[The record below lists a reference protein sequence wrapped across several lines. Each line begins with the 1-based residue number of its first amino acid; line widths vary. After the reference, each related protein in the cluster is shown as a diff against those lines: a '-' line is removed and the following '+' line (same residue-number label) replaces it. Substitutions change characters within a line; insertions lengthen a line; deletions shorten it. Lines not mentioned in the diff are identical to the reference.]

1 MSEQNVNATIKI
13 NADVSDLN
21 KGLSSTAGFI
31 NDLLKDSKTFG
42 NIIDSNA
49 KIAMKGVSSQ
59 RQRKKLGQEMLK
71 LADDEI
77 KKLAEKGNEIYKQLR
92 LDQMRLTENENNLK
106 NLLRIQEN
114 INKEYATGGELFKN
128 VSDQAHNLRETIKE
142 TKNEFIDNAKEIDK
156 INQEIDKL
164 VEKGLEQRKIDERK
178 QEIEENLLAL
188 KIKAANMD
196 NKQLSREETLVKLF
210 EKRRKIRK
218 DLASKTK
225 IKEESN
231 VGMSEAQ
238 KNVFRNRVD
247 FAKEQAKAKN
257 YIKSFQDQ
265 ILNVEK
271 NAITTGMIDY
281 EEIDRL
287 NAEIAKVEKDLSE
300 FEIVPRLAINDSID
314 RLNAEIKDVEKLIQE
329 TKVKTAEDFMIPIE
343 LDIKQLE
350 DQLKEMNLQ
359 EAAEGKL
366 YHAGDE
372 VERIKLKQRLH
383 ELVDNEVKLN
393 KTLESSEKDLVSV
406 TNFRNKLID
415 ENVVLFRELEDINQK
430 VNTSTVEQSKL
441 RNIDIK
447 DQIEQVKLIDE
458 KIEASKKDREELASS
473 IKEQV
478 KLKTILKEAGA
489 ELKSL
494 AKDGFDIAKKSAN
507 SYFDSLNPQKYRENK
522 QALQELRAEMEAK
535 NQKLRENKKEL
546 IELEKAE
553 ARLTESGRVRKG
565 DSVTVAGK
573 EFSGK
578 NNNAGSALQRRKAE
592 IKAESQEITMALEDQ
607 GVEAKKLGG
616 TLNKTRMAYVA
627 MAAGAVGA
635 LNYIKNATPQIGA
648 QMTIVNHEFKM
659 MAREIGKELVPMFK
673 AFASVARD
681 MRKWFKGQPQWVKK
695 AIAVFFMLVA
705 ALVFLG
711 TVTTATTVIMGGL
724 ATSMGGAAAAAVTT
738 GIAMRSAAK
747 SEVILAGRGATLSKV
762 FLKLKT
768 GVKVLGGFLAGLSA
782 PVLVLIAVFVA
793 AALIATKFKEVITGF
808 SGAIDKGAKSS
819 NGFVRVLSGFGKA
832 IFFLLTPVFLLAA
845 AIRFLVRMFTIGPK
859 EAFEEFKENLR
870 LMLEKSGKY
879 MYDLFIAPIIYLWEN
894 KLKPVLETGASYFDQ
909 FDNNVSE
916 SIRKFM
922 ATIDK
927 LIEKIVNFFNHTTL
941 HDALETAKGYFTS
954 FFTKIGD
961 GFKNFWNRIKE
972 FIDKIMDKLDFES
985 KLDKMINTFKDK
997 FNSIKDFFMGWGESI
1012 SGFFS
1017 GLFDKID
1024 LGELGAKLLTF
1035 IGDSGFADIYNGAID
1050 SIVGTLEGIVDFF
1063 TRDDSAKEA
1072 EWLGKVQSLLNFKMG
1087 DISNAIG
1094 NSEAFG
1100 TNIPLATGTMM
1111 VPQDMNARIHKGEMV
1126 IPATF
1131 AQGIRE
1137 MLSGSGGGPTSKI
1150 TNSFNI
1156 TVYESK
1162 DADEVAKKVTDQVM
1176 AEINRQV
1183 NWQ

>member
-49 KIAMKGVSSQ
+49 KIAMKGVASQ
-59 RQRKKLGQEMLK
+59 RQRKKIGQEMLK

-77 KKLAEKGNEIYKQLR
+77 KKLAAKGNEIFKQVR
-92 LDQMRLTENENNLK
+92 LDQMRLIENEKNLK
-106 NLLRIQEN
+106 SLLETQEK
-114 INKEYATGGELFKN
+114 ISKERATGVELLKN
-128 VSDQAHNLRETIKE
+128 ASDQAFKLRVNTKETGYELRE
-142 TKNEFIDNAKEIDK
+142 NAKTMDKVKEKID
-156 INQEIDKL
+156 EM
-164 VEKGLEQRKIDERK
+164 VEKGLRQRELDERK
-178 QEIEENLLAL
+178 KEIENQIYLEKV
-188 KIKAANMD
+188 KIARMNEMSFRKELT
-196 NKQLSREETLVKLF
+196 QEETLVKLN
-210 EKRRKIRK
+210 EKKEKIMK
-218 DLASKTK
+218 S
-225 IKEESN
+225 IES
-231 VGMSEAQ
+231 AQ
-238 KNVFRNRVD
+238 KSQARISKGKDTGIGKEMFGDAAIGKTSIETYKRQIADIERAALTTGFVDVDQIKKIEQKMKSLNDTIYAPTDASDRIGARISQYEKELKEVATAIERTKRQKPED
-247 FAKEQAKAKN
+247 FAVPLELN
-257 YIKSFQDQ
+257 IK
-265 ILNVEK
+265 K
-271 NAITTGMIDY
+271 
-281 EEIDRL
+281 
-287 NAEIAKVEKDLSE
+287 
-300 FEIVPRLAINDSID
+300 
-314 RLNAEIKDVEKLIQE
+314 
-329 TKVKTAEDFMIPIE
+329 
-343 LDIKQLE
+343 LE
-350 DQLKEMNLQ
+350 DELKEINLK
-359 EAAEGKL
+359 EAVEGKL
-366 YHAGDE
+366 FHAGDE
-372 VERIKLKQRLH
+372 VELIKLKQQLH
-383 ELVDNEVKLN
+383 ELGDNEIRLGKKLKSN
-393 KTLESSEKDLVSV
+393 EKDLASV
-406 TNFRNKLID
+406 TNFRNKIIEQHVD
-415 ENVVLFRELEDINQK
+415 SSKELKDINEK
-430 VNTSTVEQSKL
+430 VNLSIVEQSKL
-441 RNIDIK
+441 RNVEIK
-447 DQIEQVKLIDE
+447 DGEEQLKLIKEKVEASRKDKEELTSSIKQQVKLR
-458 KIEASKKDREELASS
+458 A
-473 IKEQV
+473 
-478 KLKTILKEAGA
+478 ILKEAGA

-507 SYFDSLNPQKYRENK
+507 SYFDSLNPQKYKENK
-522 QALQELRAEMEAK
+522 QALKELRAEMEAK
-535 NQKLRENKKEL
+535 NQKLRDNRKEL

-553 ARLTESGRVRKG
+553 ARLSDSGRVRKG

-578 NNNAGSALQRRKAE
+578 NNNAGPALQRRKAE

-648 QMTIVNHEFKM
+648 QLTIVNHEFKM

-681 MRKWFKGQPQWVKK
+681 MRKWFKDQPQFVKK
-695 AIAVFFMLVA
+695 AIAIFFMLVA

-711 TVTTATTVIMGGL
+711 TVTAATSVIMGGL
-724 ATSMGGAAAAAVTT
+724 ATSLGGAGAAAVTT
-738 GIAMRSAAK
+738 AIAMKSAAGG
-747 SEVILAGRGATLSKV
+747 SAIAAGRGATLSKV
-762 FLKLKT
+762 FLKLGGAAKT
-768 GVKVLGGFLAGLSA
+768 VGGFLLGLSA
-782 PVLVLIAVFVA
+782 PVVAIIAVFVA
-793 AALIATKFKEVITGF
+793 AALVAARFKEVITGF
-808 SGAIDKGAKSS
+808 SGALEKGSKSS
-819 NGFVRVLSGFGKA
+819 NGFVRFLAAIGKT
-832 IFFLLTPVFLLAA
+832 IFFLLTPFFALAA
-845 AIRFLVRMFTIGPK
+845 IIRLVVRAFTIGPPA
-859 EAFEEFKENLR
+859 AFEEFKENMR
-870 LMLEKSGKY
+870 LMLEKSGGY
-879 MYDLFIAPIIYLWEN
+879 FLEFWEN
-894 KLKPVLETGASYFDQ
+894 LKALFSAIGAAFRTAGEHIGNFFSGVGEKFQGFVDNTLKP
-909 FDNNVSE
+909 
-916 SIRKFM
+916 FM
-922 ATIDK
+922 
-927 LIEKIVNFFNHTTL
+927 EKIVNFFNHTTL
-941 HDALETAKGYFTS
+941 HDALETAKGYFTG

-961 GFKNFWNRIKE
+961 GFKNFWDRIKE

-985 KLDKMINTFKDK
+985 KLDKMVNTFKNK
-997 FNSIKDFFMGWGESI
+997 FESIKDFFMGWGESI

>member
-31 NDLLKDSKTFG
+31 NDLLKDSKAFG

-49 KIAMKGVSSQ
+49 KITMKGIPSQ
-59 RQRKKLGQEMLK
+59 RERKKLGEEMLK

-77 KKLAEKGNEIYKQLR
+77 RKLAAKGNEIAKQVR
-92 LDQMRLTENENNLK
+92 LENNLLK
-106 NLLRIQEN
+106 ENLMNHDNLLRIQRDAR
-114 INKEYATGGELFKN
+114 KEYDTVVGLLQNA
-128 VSDQAHNLRETIKE
+128 SDQTFKLRVNTRATRSELE
-142 TKNEFIDNAKEIDK
+142 ENAKAMGEVKDK
-156 INQEIDKL
+156 IDEI
-164 VEKGLEQRKIDERK
+164 VERGLEQRKIDERK
-178 QEIEENLLAL
+178 KAIEEELIAL
-188 KIKAANMD
+188 KIKSANVD
-196 NKQLSREETLVKLF
+196 EKAVTREETLVKLF
-210 EKRRKIRK
+210 AKRRSMRK
-218 DLASKTK
+218 ALATQTN
-225 IKEESN
+225 IKELSG
-231 VGMSEAQ
+231 VVQSEANRKSF
-238 KNVFRNRVD
+238 KNTVE
-247 FAKEQAKAKN
+247 FAKEEAKAKS

-265 ILNVEK
+265 ILSVEK
-271 NAITTGMIDY
+271 NAITTGIVDY

-287 NAEIAKVEKDLSE
+287 NAEIAKIEKDLSE
-300 FEIVPRLAINDSID
+300 FEIAPKLAINESID
-314 RLNAEIKDVEKLIQE
+314 RLNADIKDVEKLIQE
-329 TKVKTAEDFMIPIE
+329 TKVKTAEDFMLPID
-343 LDIKQLE
+343 LDIKNLE
-350 DQLKEMNLQ
+350 DQLKQMDLD
-359 EAAEGKL
+359 EAAVGKL
-366 YHAGDE
+366 FHAGDE
-372 VERIKLKQRLH
+372 VELTKLKN
-383 ELVDNEVKLN
+383 ELQKLADDEIKLN
-393 KTLESSEKDLVSV
+393 KKLETTEKDLGSA
-406 TNFRNKLID
+406 TNFRNKLIAD
-415 ENVVLFRELEDINQK
+415 QLILSQKKKDTENDVLVSQTMIDKQMNETIKNKEEELKLVEDKVEASRKERKELE
-430 VNTSTVEQSKL
+430 
-441 RNIDIK
+441 
-447 DQIEQVKLIDE
+447 
-458 KIEASKKDREELASS
+458 SS

-478 KLKTILKEAGA
+478 KLKTIFKEAGA

-522 QALQELRAEMEAK
+522 QALKELRAEMEAK
-535 NQKLRENKKEL
+535 NQKLRENQKEL

-553 ARLTESGRVRKG
+553 GRLSDSGRVQGK
-565 DSVTVAGK
+565 DSVTVAG
-573 EFSGK
+573 EEYSGQR
-578 NNNAGSALQRRKAE
+578 NNAGAAIRKRKAE
-592 IKAESQEITMALEDQ
+592 IKGESKEITMALEDQ
-607 GVEAKKLGG
+607 GQEAKKLSG
-616 TLNKTRMAYVA
+616 TLNKTRLAYAA

-695 AIAVFFMLVA
+695 AIAIFFMLVA
-705 ALVFLG
+705 TLVFLG
-711 TVTTATTVIMGGL
+711 TVTAATTVIMGGL
-724 ATSMGGAAAAAVTT
+724 ATSLGGVGAAAVTT
-738 GIAMRSAAK
+738 GIALKAAATDQA
-747 SEVILAGRGATLSKV
+747 ILAGRGAKLSKV
-762 FLKLKT
+762 FLFLKK
-768 GVKVLGGFLAGLSA
+768 GAIALGSFLAGLSA

-793 AALIATKFKEVITGF
+793 AALIATRFKEVITGL
-808 SGAIDKGAKSS
+808 SGGIDKWSESTSGIK
-819 NGFVRVLSGFGKA
+819 RVVAGFGKA
-832 IFFLLTPVFLLAA
+832 LFIILTPIFLLAA
-845 AIRFLVRMFTIGPK
+845 AIRFLVRIFTIGLGP
-859 EAFEEFKENLR
+859 AFEELQENVR
-870 LMLEKSGKY
+870 LAMEKAGGY
-879 MYDLFIAPIIYLWEN
+879 IYDLFIAPIINWYEN
-894 KLKPVLETGASYFDQ
+894 KLRPALETGASYFDQ

-916 SIRKFM
+916 TIRNFM
-922 ATIDK
+922 AFFDK
-927 LIEKIVNFFNHTTL
+927 MVEAIVDFFNHTSL
-941 HDALETAKGYFTS
+941 HDALETAKGYFS
-954 FFTKIGD
+954 DFFTKIGD

-985 KLDKMINTFKDK
+985 KLDKMVNTFKDK